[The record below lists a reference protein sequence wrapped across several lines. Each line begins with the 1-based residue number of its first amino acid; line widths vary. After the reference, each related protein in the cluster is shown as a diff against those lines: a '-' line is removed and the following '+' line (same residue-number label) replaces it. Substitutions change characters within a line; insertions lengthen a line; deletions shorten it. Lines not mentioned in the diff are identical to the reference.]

1 MIGISG
7 YSREDRYELNTNIV
21 SREDSVL
28 GIDERTSKYEITE
41 AEEEYIKKKEDKIAE
56 INTEIERRKTAFEI
70 I

>member
-7 YSREDRYELNTNIV
+7 ISREDRLAYTTKIV

-28 GIDERTSKYEITE
+28 GIDERTSKYSITDAE
-41 AEEEYIKKKEDKIAE
+41 AEYEKKKEDKIAE